1 MAARLSVMAG
11 GFDVSRAVGAGIG
24 DRWRAREF
32 VAEFA
37 AAWTRPLAPGD
48 GCSEDVL
55 RAAEDRLGVRI
66 PAALRA
72 AYLLFGG
79 RRDLTACQDPLL
91 PPDRLRMDHAAQV
104 IVFRSENQRCA
115 EWGVAATGWNAEDPP
130 VYVRQLPGGRPWEPF
145 LGRMS
150 LACAEMVLTEVLLG
164 SKFMDM
170 CDLPGELIGAAE
182 SAYRQVALPE
192 YPLWAEPAVTIRWFA
207 APGKLLR
214 MDGRGPYCW
223 LSAAGQ
229 TRTDLESIYKTIP
242 GPWATG

>member
-55 RAAEDRLGVRI
+55 
-66 PAALRA
+66 
-72 AYLLFGG
+72 
-79 RRDLTACQDPLL
+79 L

-130 VYVRQLPGGRPWEPF
+130 VYVRRLPGGRPWEPF

-164 SKFMDM
+164 SKFLDM

-207 APGKLLR
+207 GPGKLLR